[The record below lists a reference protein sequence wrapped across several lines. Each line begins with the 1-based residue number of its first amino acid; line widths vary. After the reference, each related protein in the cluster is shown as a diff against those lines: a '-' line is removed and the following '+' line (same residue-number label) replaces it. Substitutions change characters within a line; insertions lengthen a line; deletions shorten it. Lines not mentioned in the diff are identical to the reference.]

1 MQGVPQLIESA
12 HPLDH
17 ISHREN
23 LAVLSRARCLDFLC
37 ASVPIIPHE
46 ADEVDERFWLIT
58 LLAIRLDM
66 DVCVPL

>member
-1 MQGVPQLIESA
+1 MPRLGESA

-17 ISHREN
+17 ISHGED
-23 LAVLSRARCLDFLC
+23 LAVLCLAYFLDLLC

-46 ADEVDERFWLIT
+46 ADEVDKRLWLVT

-66 DVCVPL
+66 DVCVPLRQL